1 MKGYRRVR
9 VSKAVEAKDI
19 TSFYFEDELCSE
31 ALPGQFIMVWLPGID
46 EFPMS
51 LSRIGRL
58 SSITA
63 LKKGRGTEAL
73 MEAEE
78 LSIRGPFGNGFS
90 SFEGSKILV
99 AGGVGMAALL
109 PMVAKGDK
117 VFLGAQSREYLP
129 FVEEIKERGAE
140 LYVSTI
146 DGSSGFKGNVIEL
159 LVSMNIK
166 FEHTH
171 IYACGPMEMLKALY
185 DRGIEAEA
193 SLESYM
199 KCAIGICDSCTI
211 NGFVVCR
218 EGPVVKS
225 LERIFGSESKS
236 KPKAPHLKG

>member
-9 VSKAVEAKDI
+9 VDERTVEAKETI
-19 TSFYFEDELCSE
+19 SLYFEDELCSE

-63 LKKGRGTEAL
+63 LRRGRGTEAL
-73 MEAEE
+73 MWAEE
-78 LSIRGPFGNGFS
+78 LSIRGPFGSSFS
-90 SFEGSKILV
+90 SCEGRKSLV
-99 AGGVGMAALL
+99 AGGIGMAPLF
-109 PMVAKGDK
+109 PMVASGDK

-129 FVEEIKERGAE
+129 FVEEIKGRGAE
-140 LYVSTI
+140 LYISTI

-159 LVSMNIK
+159 LISMHIK
-166 FEHTH
+166 SEH

-193 SLESYM
+193 SIESYM
-199 KCAIGICDSCTI
+199 KCAIGICDSCAI

-225 LERIFGSESKS
+225 LKRIFESKSESKS
-236 KPKAPHLKG
+236 KSKSEYR